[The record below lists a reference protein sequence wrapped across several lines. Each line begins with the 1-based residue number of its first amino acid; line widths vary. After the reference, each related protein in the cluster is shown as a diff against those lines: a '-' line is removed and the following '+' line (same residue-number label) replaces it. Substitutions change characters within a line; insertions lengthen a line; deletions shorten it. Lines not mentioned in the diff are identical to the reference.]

1 MTDNTEAEI
10 KKIINCSFCKKG
22 RHQVDQMVEGPDL
35 KGETIYIC
43 NECVEVTYKTLH
55 ESETVKPVRKRR
67 EKIPNPED
75 IKKHLDEY
83 IVGQDGAKIAISVAI
98 YNHYKRIHN
107 KSKTTEIEKSNILMV
122 GESGCGKTLTVKTVA
137 SLFNLPCVIAD
148 ATTITESG
156 YVGDDVQ
163 SLVKI
168 LITNAGDDIELAQ
181 RGIIFIDE
189 IDKKNKKSDG
199 ASSNRDISGEG
210 VQQALLKLTE
220 GTVITIDDAFDE
232 PVEFDTKNVLFIC
245 SGAFVGLDEVV
256 RKNRSKTGIGFG
268 APVNAKVPFS
278 KTLESVTPDDLI
290 KFGLIPEFVGRHPV
304 NIVFD
309 DLTTDMLIRILKEP
323 KNSII
328 SQFKALFKFEGV
340 TLDFDD
346 KYLLNVAQK
355 CMVQKIGARGLRSIL
370 EKDLQAIQF
379 VLPRLA
385 KEGVSKIFVDAN
397 GTTRNVYKTKKRA
410 TNGQ

>member
-1 MTDNTEAEI
+1 
-10 KKIINCSFCKKG
+10 
-22 RHQVDQMVEGPDL
+22 
-35 KGETIYIC
+35 
-43 NECVEVTYKTLH
+43 
-55 ESETVKPVRKRR
+55 
-67 EKIPNPED
+67 
-75 IKKHLDEY
+75 
-83 IVGQDGAKIAISVAI
+83 
-98 YNHYKRIHN
+98 
-107 KSKTTEIEKSNILMV
+107 
-122 GESGCGKTLTVKTVA
+122 
-137 SLFNLPCVIAD
+137 VIAD

-163 SLVKI
+163 SLIKI

-304 NIVFD
+304 TIVFD